1 MSRRLNLAAQHGYSM
16 VAVMLVMLATS
27 MLGAAA
33 FAVVGGD
40 IPFARASQ
48 DRKAAYAAA
57 EAGLEYY
64 LFQLARDNDYW
75 SKCTTVPP
83 VAAGVPAPINPE
95 MKSDTPTPRL
105 WRQVSGTTD
114 ARFSIELLPANGSDA
129 CSTASPETTMLDSKS
144 GTFRIRSTGESR
156 GVRRSIVATFRRS
169 SFLDYLY
176 FTDYETADPLTYT
189 SSTDRTNAASQ
200 CVKYRASRATW
211 CRNITFFGFDKIKGP
226 LHTNDDL
233 LTCGSPD
240 FGVDKNDAI
249 EISGPASDG
258 WTQGSG
264 SACSAGTPDFL
275 GTVRWPAPS
284 LAVPTSNNKLK
295 TFALANGYVFYGK
308 TTIVFNDATGKLDVT
323 YYDKTT
329 GVKKSDSLP
338 PPPNGV
344 IYVDE
349 NARLGGC
356 TPAIDGPLEQDY
368 AEGDGCA
375 VAYVKG
381 NYSTS
386 MTIGSAADIVVSGDL
401 LRVGDPVLGLVA
413 TNFVRVKHGVR
424 GCPQPSYPD
433 RCETFQNIKIQA
445 AILTLQHSF
454 IVDNYDQGAKLGTLT
469 VDGAIAQKFRGPVGT
484 GDPSTGAVV
493 TGYAKDYNY
502 DKRLRYR
509 SPPFFLDPISAA
521 WRIIRANEQVPA
533 PKL

>member
-16 VAVMLVMLATS
+16 IAVMLVMLATS

-75 SKCTTVPP
+75 AKCTSVPQIAP
-83 VAAGVPAPINPE
+83 GVPAPINDKAPA
-95 MKSDTPTPRL
+95 TRI
-105 WRQVSGTTD
+105 WRKVSGTTD
-114 ARFSIELLPANGSDA
+114 AQFSVELLPSKGPCSKDA
-129 CSTASPETTMLDSKS
+129 PETTMLDTQS

-176 FTDYETADPLTYT
+176 FTDYETSDPLTYT
-189 SSTDRTNAASQ
+189 SATDRTNAASQ
-200 CVKYRASRATW
+200 CVKYRAARASW
-211 CRNITFFGFDKIKGP
+211 CRNITFFGFDKIQGP

-233 LTCGSPD
+233 LTCGSPE
-240 FGVDKNDAI
+240 FGVDTNDAI

-258 WTQGSG
+258 WTPNP
-264 SACSAGTPDFL
+264 SAGCNGSSPHFN
-275 GTVRWPAPS
+275 GTVRWPAPT
-284 LAVPTSNNKLK
+284 LAVPTSNSKLK
-295 TFALANGYVFYGK
+295 TFAQAGGYVFYGR
-308 TTIVFNDATGKLDVT
+308 TEITFDDATNKLNVT
-323 YYDKTT
+323 SFDKTT
-329 GVKKSDSLP
+329 GAPKSESLDP
-338 PPPNGV
+338 PGNGV

-349 NARLGGC
+349 NAKLGGC

-368 AEGDGCA
+368 LEGNGCA
-375 VAYVKG
+375 VVYVKG
-381 NYSTS
+381 KYTAST
-386 MTIGSAADIVVSGDL
+386 TIGSAADIVVAGNL
-401 LRVGDPVLGLVA
+401 ERVGDPVMGLVA
-413 TNFVRVKHGVR
+413 QNFVRVKHGVR
-424 GCPQPSYPD
+424 NCTPLPNPVPS
-433 RCETFQNIKIQA
+433 RCETFQDVKIQA

-454 IVDNYDQGAKLGTLT
+454 IVDNYDQGAKMGTLT

-484 GDPSTGAVV
+484 GDPTTGTVT
-493 TGYAKDYNY
+493 TGYAKNYIY

-533 PKL
+533 PKI

>member
-1 MSRRLNLAAQHGYSM
+1 MSRRLNLAAQHGYTM
-16 VAVMLVMLATS
+16 VAVMLVMLATT

-33 FAVVGGD
+33 FAAVGGD

-75 SKCTTVPP
+75 SKCTSVPAIAP
-83 VAAGVPAPINPE
+83 GVPAPINGKE
-95 MKSDTPTPRL
+95 PTSRI
-105 WRQVSGTTD
+105 WRAVSGTTD
-114 ARFSIELLPANGSDA
+114 ARFSIELLPANGAAA
-129 CSTASPETTMLDSKS
+129 CDSAKPETTMLDSKS

-176 FTDYETADPLTYT
+176 FTDYETSDPLTYT
-189 SSTDRTNAASQ
+189 SATDRTNAASQ
-200 CVKYRASRATW
+200 CVKYRAARATW

-233 LTCGSPD
+233 LTCGAPE
-240 FGVDKNDAI
+240 FGVDTNDAI

-258 WTQGSG
+258 WTQGTG
-264 SACSAGTPDFL
+264 SSCSAGTPQFK
-275 GTVRWPAPS
+275 GTVRWPAPT
-284 LAVPTSNNKLK
+284 LAVPTSNSRLK
-295 TFALANGYVFYGK
+295 TVALAGGYVFYGK
-308 TTIVFNDATGKLDVT
+308 TFITFNDLTNKLDVT

-329 GVKKSDSLP
+329 GAKKTDSLDP
-338 PPPNGV
+338 PGNGV

-349 NARLGGC
+349 NAALGGC
-356 TPAIDGPLEQDY
+356 SPAIDGPLEQDY
-368 AEGDGCA
+368 NEGNGCA
-375 VAYVKG
+375 VVYVKG
-381 NYSTS
+381 KYGSS
-386 MTIGSAADIVVSGDL
+386 MTVGSAADIVVAGNL
-401 LRVGDPVLGLVA
+401 AKVGDPVLGLVA
-413 TNFVRVKHGVR
+413 QNFVRVKHGVR
-424 GCPQPSYPD
+424 NCTPPLPNPIPFQ
-433 RCETFQNIKIQA
+433 CETFPNITIQA

-454 IVDNYDQGAKLGTLT
+454 IVDNYDQGATVGSLS

-484 GDPSTGAVV
+484 ADASTGTAI
-493 TGYAKDYNY
+493 TGYTKNY
-502 DKRLRYR
+502 TYDSRLRYR

-533 PKL
+533 PIK

>member
-33 FAVVGGD
+33 FAAVGGD

-83 VAAGVPAPINPE
+83 VAAGVPAPINEQAPAN
-95 MKSDTPTPRL
+95 RI
-105 WRQVSGTTD
+105 WRPVSGTND
-114 ARFSIELLPANGSDA
+114 ARFSIELLPANQQA
-129 CSTASPETTMLDSKS
+129 TCNTAAPETTMLDSKS

-156 GVRRSIVATFRRS
+156 GLRRSVVATFRRS

-176 FTDYETADPLTYT
+176 FTDYETSDPLTYT
-189 SSTDRTNAASQ
+189 SATDRTNAASQ
-200 CVKYRASRATW
+200 CVKYRAARASW
-211 CRNITFFGFDKIKGP
+211 CRNITFFGFDNIKGP

-240 FGVDKNDAI
+240 FGVDQNDAI

-258 WTQGSG
+258 WTSNSGSG
-264 SACSAGTPDFL
+264 CGGAPDFK

-284 LAVPTSNNKLK
+284 LAVPTSNTKLK

-308 TTIVFNDATGKLDVT
+308 TTIVFNDATGKIDVT

-329 GVKKSDSLP
+329 GLKKSDSLP

-349 NARLGGC
+349 NAKLGGC

-368 AEGDGCA
+368 SEGNGCA

-386 MTIGSAADIVVSGDL
+386 MTIGSAADIVVNGNL

-413 TNFVRVKHGVR
+413 QNFVRVMHGVR
-424 GCPQPSYPD
+424 NCPNASFPE
-433 RCETFQNIKIQA
+433 RCQTFTDMKIQA

-484 GDPSTGAVV
+484 GDPSTGTAI
-493 TGYAKDYNY
+493 TGYTKDYNY

-533 PKL
+533 PKT